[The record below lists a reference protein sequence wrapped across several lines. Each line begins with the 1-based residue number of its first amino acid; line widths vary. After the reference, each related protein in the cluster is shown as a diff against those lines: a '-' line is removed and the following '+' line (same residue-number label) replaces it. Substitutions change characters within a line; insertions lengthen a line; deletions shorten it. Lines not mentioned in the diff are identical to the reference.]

1 MKGGEK
7 VGEMDTKLYDDQE
20 ISQLQ
25 ALPKRVTNPN
35 ARWSEKP
42 KVRPSHR
49 QRNYKVTGQDSEPRF
64 SIYLRQNL
72 NDPNDYSC
80 GILYIP
86 RSSPSLT
93 LARYNGSSH
102 PHGTIS
108 YRPHIHRAT
117 EKAILAGRK
126 PESEAE
132 ETNRYRTLC
141 GALACLVEDFN
152 VSGLQTQHDQPR
164 MFQ

>member
-1 MKGGEK
+1 MN
-7 VGEMDTKLYDDQE
+7 TKLYDDQE
-20 ISQLQ
+20 IAQLQ

-35 ARWSEKP
+35 ARWLKKP
-42 KVRPSHR
+42 KGRPSHR

-64 SIYLRQNL
+64 SIYLRENL
-72 NDPNDYSC
+72 NDTSDFSC

-102 PHGTIS
+102 PHGDIS

-117 EKAILAGRK
+117 QKAILAGRK

-132 ETNRYRTLC
+132 ETNRYRTLS

-164 MFQ
+164 IFQ